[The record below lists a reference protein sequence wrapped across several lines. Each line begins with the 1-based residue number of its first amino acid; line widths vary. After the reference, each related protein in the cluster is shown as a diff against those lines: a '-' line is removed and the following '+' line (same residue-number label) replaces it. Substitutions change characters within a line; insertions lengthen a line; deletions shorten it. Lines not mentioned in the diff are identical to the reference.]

1 MNLHKIACHVLL
13 VLAASTAMLAQAP
26 MVEEQAPMLE
36 ETDAAELIGGTVQSA
51 EGLEVGQVCSV
62 ALKPDGEVTEIRM
75 TTEQALGMGSGPS
88 SFLSAAILSC
98 GGPSSFGCRSGRFAD
113 SQASTRTRASRS

>member
-75 TTEQALGMGSGPS
+75 TTEQALGMGERTV
-88 SFLSAAILSC
+88 IL
-98 GGPSSFGCRSGRFAD
+98 PQRSYLILQGTVLLRLPVGEIRRLPGVD
-113 SQASTRTRASRS
+113 TNTRQP